1 MNFDGVE
8 IKADLKI
15 VAPSVGNMPATID
28 EEAMRLCEC
37 VGETGSLNK
46 AAKKMGMSYSRAW
59 RILNRIENAFG
70 IRILDTDGARGSVPT
85 DEAEKLIGAF
95 YSAQEAAE
103 KVARETI
110 CSAHAQR

>member
-8 IKADLKI
+8 IRADLKI
-15 VAPSVGNMPATID
+15 VAPSDGNMPAMID
-28 EEAMRLCEC
+28 EEAMSLCEC
-37 VGETGSLNK
+37 VEETGSLNK

-59 RILNRIENAFG
+59 RVLNRIETAFG

-85 DEAEKLIGAF
+85 DETKRLIEAF
-95 YSAQEAAE
+95 FLAQEAAE

-110 CSAHAQR
+110 CSALEQS